1 MPFKQQCKIKLPTII
16 YDLIQQI
23 STLRLVCNRRA
34 VTSSSNSNNNK
45 LSAFCFKTFHFRF
58 RGRCRVC
65 WRTRH
70 RRRWQQPKGIKL
82 RKIISIGGAQTLRIS
97 NDVMLQAALSRIS
110 CKGIEYKMRPIINPR
125 FRCSFPR
132 IAFAIDRR
140 RSRLLWYILINW
152 ITLITSTHADQ
163 SVCTNVFIINNNLY
177 CKAQCYEET
186 LLLRYEK
193 DTLARYSRHLVRKN
207 CIAANINGAILS
219 HWIIAVCLPRFS
231 VVRHFKL
238 KGHNKIL
245 ITTRQIKPKENI
257 KHMKLK
263 NKTKYTQQCFV
274 LFVCVIR
281 WNGLNNYEWWLDENN
296 SIAIYLFAL
305 SDKSV

>member
-1 MPFKQQCKIKLPTII
+1 MQLSAYCF
-16 YDLIQQI
+16 
-23 STLRLVCNRRA
+23 CNR
-34 VTSSSNSNNNK
+34 SSP
-45 LSAFCFKTFHFRF
+45 L
-58 RGRCRVC
+58 
-65 WRTRH
+65 
-70 RRRWQQPKGIKL
+70 
-82 RKIISIGGAQTLRIS
+82 
-97 NDVMLQAALSRIS
+97 
-110 CKGIEYKMRPIINPR
+110 
-125 FRCSFPR
+125 
-132 IAFAIDRR
+132 AFAVIHFDQLNYVDHLDSC
-140 RSRLLWYILINW
+140 RSKCVYKRFY
-152 ITLITSTHADQ
+152 
-163 SVCTNVFIINNNLY
+163 FINNNLY